1 MKKKMPLTG
10 FDIYRLRIRFM
21 ERILILKFIVASG
34 EKDHGLKSL
43 KPLGVKLRK
52 KLTKALEDCHPFV
65 VQSLNLTDEK

>member
-1 MKKKMPLTG
+1 
-10 FDIYRLRIRFM
+10 M
-21 ERILILKFIVASG
+21 ERVLIFKLVVARG

-65 VQSLNLTDEK
+65 GTKPKSN